1 MNKILLIL
9 MGAILVST
17 LYGEQANEAD
27 KDKDTESQCLAVKE
41 EDSPQK
47 AEIQAI
53 LKKMHA
59 ASEDLKTCQAGIS
72 YLYIQD
78 PELLDSRTLRTG
90 ALYYQKAEKQSN
102 LRISFETRK
111 QDDFEAEKRREEY
124 LFDGV
129 WLKKIDFKSEQI
141 DLYQQTT
148 KDKPIDVFELIS
160 HNFPLVGFSGM
171 DTLEKDFEVKLLDNE
186 PNKPISLLL
195 TTKND
200 SKFKDEY
207 TKIDFWAD
215 SKTYLPIRVR
225 AYSKQDDIY
234 DIRFLDTKINK
245 KLKNGVFTI
254 ETPASFRKNIEPLK
268 SETTTKG
275 K

>member
-1 MNKILLIL
+1 MRKALILLI
-9 MGAILVST
+9 GSLVISS
-17 LYGEQANEAD
+17 LYANHCET
-27 KDKDTESQCLAVKE
+27 KESKKCPKQT
-41 EDSPQK
+41 
-47 AEIQAI
+47 AEIKSVLA
-53 LKKMHA
+53 KMHDA
-59 ASEDLKTCQAGIS
+59 TQALKTCQAAVS
-72 YLYIQD
+72 YLYVQD

-90 ALYYQKAEKQSN
+90 NLYYQKDPNQSN
-102 LRISFETRK
+102 LRISFETLK

-129 WLKKIDFKSEQI
+129 WLKKIDFKLQQI

-148 KDKPIDVFELIS
+148 EDKPIDVFELIS

-171 DTLEKDFEVKLLDNE
+171 DTLEKDFDVKMLENE
-186 PNKPISLLL
+186 PNKPISMLL
-195 TTKND
+195 TTKEN

-215 SKTYLPIRVR
+215 PKTYLPVRIR
-225 AYSKQDDIY
+225 AYSKQEDVY

-245 KLKNGVFTI
+245 KLKNSVFTI
-254 ETPASFRKNIEPLK
+254 ETPANFRKNIEPLK
-268 SETTTKG
+268 TEPATKG